1 MQAAAQPAPSQGQA
15 RGESLLSRPA
25 SKSFFCQLLLGVTGS
40 ACPSPLAAPPHEDKK
55 NDRPRPT
62 PARGCPNGD
71 WPTWLRPVRRP
82 RNRGLDPLF
91 VRAMTWT
98 AGSVGHCN
106 RLQKDGGSRSLIRQ
120 GNDLDKLVGMQG
132 PELRKVLRL
141 SRSLIRQGN
150 DLDRR
155 PPKSLRQKDL
165 GSKNLKP
172 LFSRTNVQRFRGV
185 KIDKI
190 MPQILAQ

>member
-1 MQAAAQPAPSQGQA
+1 MEAAAQPAPSQGQA

-25 SKSFFCQLLLGVTGS
+25 SKSFFCQLLLGVTGPGR
-40 ACPSPLAAPPHEDKK
+40 PSPLPAPLHEDKK
-55 NDRPRPT
+55 RRPT
-62 PARGCPNGD
+62 RSSGCAKPD
-71 WPTWLRPVRRP
+71 WSEAVATGAQAPQP
-82 RNRGLDPLF
+82 R
-91 VRAMTWT
+91 
-98 AGSVGHCN
+98 
-106 RLQKDGGSRSLIRQ
+106 
-120 GNDLDKLVGMQG
+120 
-132 PELRKVLRL
+132 

-165 GSKNLKP
+165 GCKNLKP

-190 MPQILAQ
+190 MPQIQSCQKLTTDLKPPPIFPVF

>member
-25 SKSFFCQLLLGVTGS
+25 SKSFFCQLLLGVTGPGR
-40 ACPSPLAAPPHEDKK
+40 PSPLPAPLHEDKK
-55 NDRPRPT
+55 RRPT
-62 PARGCPNGD
+62 RSSGCAKPD
-71 WPTWLRPVRRP
+71 WSEAVATGAQAPQP
-82 RNRGLDPLF
+82 R
-91 VRAMTWT
+91 
-98 AGSVGHCN
+98 
-106 RLQKDGGSRSLIRQ
+106 SRSLIRQ
-120 GNDLDKLVGMQG
+120 GNDLERPYGASD
-132 PELRKVLRL
+132 ELRPIPE

-165 GSKNLKP
+165 GCKNLKP

-190 MPQILAQ
+190 MPQILSTYKLATYLKPPPIFPVF